1 MALIFQVSRVTVA
14 RALAGLAN
22 DGLVQ
27 RHRGRRTVVSARPV
41 IPVIRGSFDTLL
53 HSLRAMGLETE
64 VELLEVCE
72 IEADKTVAE
81 QLELAPGTIV
91 QRAIRRRKLAG
102 EPFSC
107 IVSFVP
113 IEIARRYSIADL
125 ASSPLLRLLHHV
137 GAGACSAEQW
147 ITAVAADPVIAVALG
162 VDTATALLRIERVM
176 RSDKGV
182 PVQLLHGHYRPD
194 RFQYHLVTRRAR
206 GAKSSAGAWAEDP

>member
-1 MALIFQVSRVTVA
+1 MEKATRLAGIGAEHLDKRQPTPLYHQITLLLRDRIRSGALPPGGTLPGEQEMALIFQVSRVTVA

-81 QLELAPGTIV
+81 QLELAP
-91 QRAIRRRKLAG
+91 
-102 EPFSC
+102 
-107 IVSFVP
+107 
-113 IEIARRYSIADL
+113 
-125 ASSPLLRLLHHV
+125 
-137 GAGACSAEQW
+137 
-147 ITAVAADPVIAVALG
+147 
-162 VDTATALLRIERVM
+162 
-176 RSDKGV
+176 
-182 PVQLLHGHYRPD
+182 
-194 RFQYHLVTRRAR
+194 
-206 GAKSSAGAWAEDP
+206 